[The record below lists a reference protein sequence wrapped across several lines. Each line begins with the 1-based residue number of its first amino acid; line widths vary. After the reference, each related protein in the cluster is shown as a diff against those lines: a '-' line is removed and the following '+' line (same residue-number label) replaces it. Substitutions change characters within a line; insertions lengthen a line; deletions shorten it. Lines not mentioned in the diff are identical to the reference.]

1 MQSNEEYLDGLLKA
15 AIGSEEEME
24 HPEEESFDPNKAL
37 SPEEIEA
44 MFAGAGEE
52 ANDDLISEEV
62 QEEVSIE
69 DLLAEAEKME
79 GLEEKPEDVLMDAGI
94 LEEEPEEQPENLVAD
109 SEESLEE
116 LLAEL
121 GNAEELPED
130 LLIGSENE
138 EQPLPDFFA
147 AESGDA
153 AEESWDGLTGED
165 DEMAEINEL
174 LSQSDGGSMLDDDM
188 LALLEGMPESGES
201 LQAEHVNG
209 GESDEIDIFAM
220 DAIDEEEEASQKEAP
235 AEQATEVPLEEK
247 PVNKKEKKGWFG
259 QRKQK
264 TAQDSEEPKKE
275 GIEEELSSLEMTEEG
290 LLDLTAINE
299 AGEIREKETKKS
311 GFFSNLMDFLM
322 EEEEEEEEEPKKEKN
337 KKGKKK
343 QKQGKGPASEENE
356 AILDE
361 LEEEDKKNKKKKKP
375 KKVKKQPKEKKQEE
389 PSKEDGKKLPKKM
402 VIRIFVMCFS
412 VMILLLIPA
421 MLLPEMFSLR
431 DARKAY
437 YNEDYKTAYENL
449 LGKNLN
455 NSDSLMLEKA
465 TILMRLQRKYDS
477 FVNYHKMG
485 KETEALN
492 ALLEGCSLYIQ
503 LQAEAQE
510 QGISKE
516 LDEIHQD
523 LLDNLE
529 YLYGVTENQAG
540 VLISIED
547 DAVYTEEVTRIA
559 GSNEEITGGSVPAY
573 RSDEGEQLEE

>member
-1 MQSNEEYLDGLLKA
+1 MQSNEEYLDSLLKA
-15 AIGSEEEME
+15 AMGSEEEMKQ
-24 HPEEESFDPNKAL
+24 PEEES
-37 SPEEIEA
+37 
-44 MFAGAGEE
+44 
-52 ANDDLISEEV
+52 
-62 QEEVSIE
+62 
-69 DLLAEAEKME
+69 
-79 GLEEKPEDVLMDAGI
+79 EDVLMDAGI
-94 LEEEPEEQPENLVAD
+94 LEEEPEEFLPETNMAEELSEDLELEQGVTEEQPENPVAD

-130 LLIGSENE
+130 MLIGIENE
-138 EQPLPDFFA
+138 EQPLTDFLA
-147 AESGDA
+147 ADSGDT

-174 LSQSDGGSMLDDDM
+174 LSQSDGGSMLDDEM
-188 LALLEGMPESGES
+188 LALLENMSESGES
-201 LQAEHVNG
+201 SQVENING

-220 DAIDEEEEASQKEAP
+220 DTIDEEEEESQKKDP
-235 AEQATEVPLEEK
+235 AEQAAEPPLEEK
-247 PVNKKEKKGWFG
+247 PVQKKEKKGWFG
-259 QRKQK
+259 KGK
-264 TAQDSEEPKKE
+264 KKKAQDSEEPKKE
-275 GIEEELSSLEMTEEG
+275 EREEELLNLELTEEG
-290 LLDLTAINE
+290 LLDLATINE
-299 AGEIREKETKKS
+299 AGEIKEKDEIREKEPKKS
-311 GFFSNLMDFLM
+311 GFFSKLMDFLM
-322 EEEEEEEEEPKKEKN
+322 EEEEEEEESKKEKD
-337 KKGKKK
+337 KKEKKK
-343 QKQGKGPASEENE
+343 SKQGKEPVSEENE

-375 KKVKKQPKEKKQEE
+375 KKVKKQPKEKKQEAT
-389 PSKEDGKKLPKKM
+389 SKEEGKKLPKKM

-412 VMILLLIPA
+412 LMVLIIIPA
-421 MLLPEMFSLR
+421 MLLPEVLSQR

-449 LGKNLN
+449 VGKNLN
-455 NSDSLMLEKA
+455 SSDSLLLEKA

-492 ALLEGCSLYIQ
+492 ALLEGCSLYIR

-516 LDEIHQD
+516 LDEIRQD

-529 YLYGVTENQAG
+529 YLYGVTEDQAG

-547 DAVYTEEVTRIA
+547 DAVYTEEVERLA
-559 GSNEEITGGSVPAY
+559 GSNEDITGGSVPAY
-573 RSDEGEQLEE
+573 RSDGNGQTAE

>member
-94 LEEEPEEQPENLVAD
+94 LEEEPEKQPENLVAD

-235 AEQATEVPLEEK
+235 AEQAAEAPLEEK

-259 QRKQK
+259 KRKK
-264 TAQDSEEPKKE
+264 KRAQDSEESKKE

-299 AGEIREKETKKS
+299 AGEIQEKEPKKS

-529 YLYGVTENQAG
+529 YLYGVTEDQAG